1 MYNPFI
7 AQNVQHMY
15 RTKDSVIHKYT
26 NVTEIHC
33 YDLYVNRGRLIHVA
47 GTLPVK
53 ARVIQL
59 LALLF
64 YVYIYTGKLLT
75 WFIQTLK

>member
-15 RTKDSVIHKYT
+15 RTKDSVIHKHT

-33 YDLYVNRGRLIHVA
+33 DDLYVNRGRLIHV
-47 GTLPVK
+47 TVK